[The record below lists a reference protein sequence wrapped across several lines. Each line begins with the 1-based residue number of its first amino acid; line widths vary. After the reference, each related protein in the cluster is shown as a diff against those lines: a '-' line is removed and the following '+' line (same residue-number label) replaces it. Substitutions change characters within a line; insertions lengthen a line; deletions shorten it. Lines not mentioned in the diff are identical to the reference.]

1 MWDGDFRSLKNLP
14 ETIGRGDFDSV
25 FFELME
31 EKSTGRVYKIR
42 LLAEEQ
48 YLHSK
53 SIRPDLTNCGRA
65 ETAPNAKMIA
75 IF

>member
-31 EKSTGRVYKIR
+31 EKSTGRVYKIGF
-42 LLAEEQ
+42 AEEQ
-48 YLHSK
+48 YLHRR